1 MLTPRELEAMP
12 IQLEQ
17 YYRQLEE
24 SVMLDIVR
32 RMKNNGNDIIRS
44 ADWQI
49 NRLHELG
56 KTKEEIK
63 NEIQKA
69 LNISSDEVTAIYDNA
84 IKAGYSNNADVYK
97 EAGIEQ
103 VPYKDNKELQQLVS
117 GLKEQTNG
125 EFKNITQSLGF
136 AVKGANGKI
145 QFTPIADYYQKTL
158 DGAILGIASGVFDYN
173 TALKKAINE
182 MTNSGLRSVD
192 YASGW
197 SNRVDVAARRAV
209 MTGITQLT
217 AKVNEDMANDL
228 GTNTYEVSWHSGARP
243 EHAEWQGG
251 VYTYEELESI
261 CGLGDDLG
269 LCGINCYHSYSPFIE
284 GISERTYTDEE
295 LEQMREEENTP
306 KEFNGK
312 KYTAYEAQQRQR
324 RLETTMRA
332 ERQKIK
338 LLKEGG
344 ADEEDIIRAT
354 ARYRGTSAEYSRFSK
369 AMGLPQQRERVYGD
383 GLGSVGKGKY
393 KIPVEKSGKSGII
406 ELYKRKGIEV
416 VSSPE
421 ISSKTIKQVEK
432 ATKKVTSDFKVLET
446 YSEPIVFSDV
456 IDGLAENSYDPNT
469 GLNKITLRKVDFA
482 NPDKLLELLHNDFI
496 SGKSYETDTIQ
507 SLVAHEMGHNAHVAL
522 ALKRTNLLYGKPL
535 TSEQTYLFDIEY
547 KKIAEEIY
555 IKSFDSKL
563 SLEEI
568 EKQCAK
574 QLGTFTVFNSPELIA
589 QSFGN
594 YYYGNNKS
602 KIAKKIVDYFKKELK

>member
-421 ISSKTIKQVEK
+421 ISSKTI
-432 ATKKVTSDFKVLET
+432 
-446 YSEPIVFSDV
+446 
-456 IDGLAENSYDPNT
+456 
-469 GLNKITLRKVDFA
+469 
-482 NPDKLLELLHNDFI
+482 
-496 SGKSYETDTIQ
+496 
-507 SLVAHEMGHNAHVAL
+507 
-522 ALKRTNLLYGKPL
+522 
-535 TSEQTYLFDIEY
+535 
-547 KKIAEEIY
+547 
-555 IKSFDSKL
+555 
-563 SLEEI
+563 
-568 EKQCAK
+568 
-574 QLGTFTVFNSPELIA
+574 
-589 QSFGN
+589 
-594 YYYGNNKS
+594 
-602 KIAKKIVDYFKKELK
+602 